1 VDEGTQ
7 LIIKPFVTMPLA
19 SNGRPARWN
28 DLEYFRQVTGARTIT
43 DALKHSIGEVANR
56 LRDSESNGSKM
67 KALLMSDFVGC
78 ATGPSDLSENYKQV
92 LDAERADKHGLD

>member
-1 VDEGTQ
+1 MKDNRINARLDDETA
-7 LIIKPFVTMPLA
+7 L
-19 SNGRPARWN
+19 
-28 DLEYFRQVTGARTIT
+28 DLEYIRQVTGARTIT

-78 ATGPSDLSENYKQV
+78 TTGPRNLSENYKQV
-92 LDAERADKHGLD
+92 LDAEWADKHGLD